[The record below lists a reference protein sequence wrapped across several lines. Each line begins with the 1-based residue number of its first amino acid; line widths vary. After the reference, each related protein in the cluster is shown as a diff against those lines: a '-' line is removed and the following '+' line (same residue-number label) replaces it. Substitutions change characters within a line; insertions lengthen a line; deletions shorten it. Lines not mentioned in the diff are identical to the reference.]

1 MKLSKQ
7 FMKFGFLEFE
17 TLDNQTY
24 LTSHCG
30 YKTEP
35 QAFTEVQIAGE
46 NSRSHMNGK
55 SVRSSEWDKLKY
67 VFFDLSGNKLTI
79 VRQSDKVRVETVFES
94 FSDGNAIRVHNVLTN
109 VSGEDIVLENVPVFV
124 LKKLFG
130 KTLKDSKSVFLTS
143 FVQGH
148 HTECQPRRNSLYEL
162 GMFEGNAE
170 SQRKAFFASVGSQT
184 TKERLPQGILEDV
197 ESGKFLMFQIE
208 SASSWIY
215 EIGDFDKGY
224 YLALGNANFNYLNW
238 SKKLKNGES
247 YTGASI
253 AMAYGQSFNEVI
265 CRMSDYRRTIKP
277 FCIKDE
283 SLPAIFNE
291 YMHLSWDSPS
301 EENTAKIA
309 PGIAKTGVKY
319 YVIDCGW
326 HNEEDGKIIYP
337 YVGQWKESKARF
349 PHGIRYTTDFIRSL
363 GMKAGL
369 WIEPEIVGVK
379 CSEMLEYY
387 DDACFLT
394 RFGKKIA
401 VGDRYF
407 LDYRNAKVRNYM
419 TETIRRMVEDYGA
432 DYIKFDYNQDLGAGT
447 DKAANSFGDGL
458 ERCAEAFLD
467 WVREIKARFQ
477 NVIFEHCASGGMRL
491 DYKFLSEY
499 SIVSTSDQTDYKK
512 YAYIAGNILSA
523 VLPEQAAVWSYPVD
537 TFDKN
542 GKSFE
547 STFEFVNENIS
558 EEQIVFNMING
569 FLGRIH
575 LASCINLFDNS
586 KFGLI
591 RDGLKVY
598 ESLAEFKK
606 TAYPFFPNGLCNF
619 GDDFVSCGLI
629 KGNKLFLAVWNV
641 SGKSERKI
649 DLGKAIRS
657 VKVVYPARNRIEFV
671 ANDNVLSVA
680 FTESAQARF
689 FEIDLY

>member
-1 MKLSKQ
+1 
-7 FMKFGFLEFE
+7 MKFGFLEFD
-17 TLDNQTY
+17 TLNNQAY

-35 QAFTEVQIAGE
+35 QSFTEVQIAGE

-55 SVRSSEWDKLKY
+55 SVRTSEWDKLKC
-67 VFFDLSGNKLTI
+67 VSCNVSEGKFSLI
-79 VRQSDKVRVETVFES
+79 RQSDKVRVETVFES
-94 FSDGNAIRVHNVLTN
+94 FSDGNTIRVHNVVTN
-109 VSGEDIVLENVPVFV
+109 VSGDDIVLENVPAFV

-130 KTLKDSKSVFLTS
+130 KTLKDSKSVFFTS

-215 EIGDFDKGY
+215 EIGDFDMGY

-247 YTGASI
+247 YTGASVAI
-253 AMAYGQSFNEVI
+253 SYGDSFNEVVR
-265 CRMSDYRRTIKP
+265 RMSDYRRTIKP
-277 FCIKDE
+277 FCTNDE
-283 SLPAIFNE
+283 SLPTIFNE

-309 PGIAKTGVKY
+309 PKIAKTGVKY

-337 YVGQWKESKARF
+337 YVGQWKDSKARF
-349 PHGIRYTTDFIRSL
+349 PHGVRRTTDFIRSL

-379 CSEMLEYY
+379 CKEMLEYY
-387 DDACFLT
+387 DDDCFIT

-407 LDYRNAKVRNYM
+407 LDYRNEKVRNYM

-447 DKAANSFGDGL
+447 DKEANSFGDGL
-458 ERCAEAFLD
+458 ERCAAAFIN
-467 WVREIKARFQ
+467 WVREIKSRFK

-537 TFDKN
+537 TFIKN
-542 GKSFE
+542 GKPFE

-569 FLGRIH
+569 FLGRMH
-575 LASCINLFDNS
+575 LASYINLLDDT
-586 KFGLI
+586 KFALI
-591 RDGLKVY
+591 KEGLKVY
-598 ESLAEFKK
+598 DVIAEFKK
-606 TAYPFFPNGLCNF
+606 TAYPFFPNGLCGF
-619 GDDFVSCGLI
+619 EDDFVSCGLI
-629 KGNKLFLAVWNV
+629 KDDKLYLAVWNV
-641 SGKSERKI
+641 GANKEHKV
-649 DLGKAIRS
+649 DLGRAIRS
-657 VKVVYPARNRIEFV
+657 VKVAYPACNRVEFSTSGS
-671 ANDNVLSVA
+671 VLNVA
-680 FTESAQARF
+680 FTENVQARF
-689 FEIDLY
+689 FEVDF